1 MNTVFLSQQINEQY
15 FQPWLF
21 SKANRG
27 SALAVSPWPW
37 CESRKPERARGRR
50 EETNKGDDVP
60 TCRAGSQSIVLVH
73 VHVHVPARLFR
84 WFVPTSV
91 PDRPGKLGAA
101 LGNLEW
107 EVTLPRLGLCLC
119 TLPSPIDI
127 ANLTG
132 GTFHAACLNVKFTF
146 SRAHLKRSYSNFFP
160 YELGWKYSFI
170 YLYPENITHVLE
182 FSKSDHF
189 RFNII
194 YTKKKY

>member
-1 MNTVFLSQQINEQY
+1 M
-15 FQPWLF
+15 
-21 SKANRG
+21 
-27 SALAVSPWPW
+27 SPWPW
-37 CESRKPERARGRR
+37 CESRKPERARERR

-60 TCRAGSQSIVLVH
+60 TCRAGSQSIVL

-119 TLPSPIDI
+119 MLPSPIDT
-127 ANLTG
+127 ANWTG
-132 GTFHAACLNVKFTF
+132 RTFHAACLNVKFTF

-160 YELGWKYSFI
+160 SELGWKYSFI
-170 YLYPENITHVLE
+170 YLYPESITHVLE
-182 FSKSDHF
+182 FSKSDHL

-194 YTKKKY
+194 YTKKILVFFMIIAMSIIKASRITHRLRTTHPWAGFL